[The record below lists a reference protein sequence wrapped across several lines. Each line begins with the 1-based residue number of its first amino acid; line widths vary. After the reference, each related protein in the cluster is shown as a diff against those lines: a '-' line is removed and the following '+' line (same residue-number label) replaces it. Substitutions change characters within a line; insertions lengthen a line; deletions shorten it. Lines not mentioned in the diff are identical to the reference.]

1 MTKKKKQK
9 YYVVWKG
16 KSPGIYTS
24 WEACQEQ
31 IKGVKGAIF
40 KAFSTRKEA
49 EEALDKN
56 PNSYIRKRQPS
67 STRKLSEEEMLRFGK
82 PDYHSIAVDA
92 AVSGNP
98 GRLEYRGVDTKT
110 AKELFRQGP
119 FAYGTNNIG
128 EFLAIVHG
136 LAYLKQ
142 RKSDRILYSDS
153 RTAIS
158 WVRKKSCN
166 TQLKPGEHNAKLFE
180 LIDRA
185 TAWLKS
191 NEYKTPIVKWETQ
204 AWGEIPADFGR
215 K

>member
-1 MTKKKKQK
+1 VAKKRK

-24 WEACQEQ
+24 WEDCQEQ

-40 KAFSTRKEA
+40 KAFPTREAA

-56 PNSYIRKRQPS
+56 PKSYIRKRRPS
-67 STRKLSEEEMLRFGK
+67 SKDKLSEEEKLLLGK

-98 GRLEYRGVDTKT
+98 GRLEYRGVDTKS
-110 AKELFRQGP
+110 AKVLFKQGP
-119 FAYGTNNIG
+119 FADGTNNIG

-136 LAYLKQ
+136 LAYLKK
-142 RKSDRILYSDS
+142 RKSDRKLYSDS

-158 WVRKKSCN
+158 WVRKKACN
-166 TQLKPGEHNAKLFE
+166 TQLKPTKENATLFE

-185 TAWLKS
+185 TTWLKQHDY
-191 NEYKTPIVKWETQ
+191 NTPIEKWETQ

>member
-1 MTKKKKQK
+1 M
-9 YYVVWKG
+9 VWKG

-31 IKGVKGAIF
+31 IKGVKGAVF
-40 KAFSTRKEA
+40 KAFSSRKEA

-56 PNSYIRKRQPS
+56 PKSYIRKRK
-67 STRKLSEEEMLRFGK
+67 STTKGRLTEEEKLLLGK

-98 GRLEYRGVDTKT
+98 GLLEYRGVDTKSG
-110 AKELFRQGP
+110 KVLFKQGP

-128 EFLAIVHG
+128 EYLAIVHG
-136 LAYLKQ
+136 LAYLKK

-158 WVRKKSCN
+158 WVGKKTCN
-166 TQLKPGEHNAKLFE
+166 TQLKRTRDNTQLFE

-185 TAWLKS
+185 TTWLKS
-191 NEYKTPIVKWETQ
+191 HDYDTPIEKWETQ

>member
-1 MTKKKKQK
+1 MAKKQK

-16 KSPGIYTS
+16 KSPGVYTS

-31 IKGVKGAIF
+31 IKGVKGALF
-40 KAFSTRKEA
+40 KAFPTRKEA
-49 EEALDKN
+49 EDALDKN
-56 PNSYIRKRQPS
+56 PKSYIRKRRSPS
-67 STRKLSEEEMLRFGK
+67 KGKLTEAEKLQFGK
-82 PDYHSIAVDA
+82 PNYYSIAVDA

-98 GRLEYRGVDTKT
+98 GRLEYQGVDTKS
-110 AKELFRQGP
+110 AKVLFKQGP
-119 FAYGTNNIG
+119 FPDGTNNIG

-136 LAYLKQ
+136 LAYLKE

-166 TQLKPGEHNAKLFE
+166 TQLKPSKENAKLFE
-180 LIDRA
+180 LIERA
-185 TAWLKS
+185 TTWLKRHD
-191 NEYKTPIVKWETQ
+191 YKTPIEKWETQ

>member
-1 MTKKKKQK
+1 M
-9 YYVVWKG
+9 VWKG

-31 IKGVKGAIF
+31 IKGVKGAVF
-40 KAFSTRKEA
+40 KAFTTRKEA

-56 PNSYIRKRQPS
+56 PTSYIRKRKPGS
-67 STRKLSEEEMLRFGK
+67 KAKLSEKEKLRLGK

-98 GRLEYRGVDTKT
+98 GILEYQGVDTKSG
-110 AKELFRQGP
+110 KVLFKQGP

-136 LAYLKQ
+136 LAFLKE

-166 TQLKPGEHNAKLFE
+166 TQLKPAKENARLFE

-185 TAWLKS
+185 ETWLKRHD
-191 NEYKTPIVKWETQ
+191 YDTPIEKWETQ

>member
-1 MTKKKKQK
+1 M
-9 YYVVWKG
+9 VWKG

-31 IKGVKGAIF
+31 IKGVKGAVF
-40 KAFSTRKEA
+40 KAFSSRKEA

-56 PNSYIRKRQPS
+56 PKSYIRKRK
-67 STRKLSEEEMLRFGK
+67 STTKGRLTEEEKLLLGK

-98 GRLEYRGVDTKT
+98 GLLEYRGVDTKSG
-110 AKELFRQGP
+110 KVLFKQGP

-128 EFLAIVHG
+128 EYLAIVHG
-136 LAYLKQ
+136 LAYLKK
-142 RKSDRILYSDS
+142 RRSDRILYSDS

-158 WVRKKSCN
+158 WVGKKTCN
-166 TQLKPGEHNAKLFE
+166 TQLKRTRENTQLFE

-185 TAWLKS
+185 TTWLKS
-191 NEYKTPIVKWETQ
+191 HDYDTPIEKWETQ

>member
-1 MTKKKKQK
+1 MAKKQK

-24 WEACQEQ
+24 WEACQQQ
-31 IKGVKGAIF
+31 IKGVKGAIY
-40 KAFSTRKEA
+40 KAFPSREAA

-56 PNSYIRKRQPS
+56 PKSFISNRRSKGKG
-67 STRKLSEEEMLRFGK
+67 KLSEHEKLLLGT

-98 GRLEYRGVDTKT
+98 GVLEYRGVDTKSGT
-110 AKELFRQGP
+110 VLFKQGP
-119 FAYGTNNIG
+119 FVHGTNNIG

-136 LAYLKQ
+136 LAYLKK
-142 RKSDRILYSDS
+142 RKSDRILYTDS

-166 TQLKPGEHNAKLFE
+166 TQLTPTKENATLFE

-185 TAWLKS
+185 IAWLKTHDY
-191 NEYKTPIVKWETQ
+191 NTPIVKWETQ

>member
-1 MTKKKKQK
+1 MAKKQK

-40 KAFSTRKEA
+40 KAFATRKEA

-56 PNSYIRKRQPS
+56 PKSYIRKQRKS
-67 STRKLSEEEMLRFGK
+67 SKGKLSEEDKQRLGK

-98 GRLEYRGVDTKT
+98 GQMEYQGVDTRSGKV
-110 AKELFRQGP
+110 LFKQGP

-136 LAYLKQ
+136 LAFLKE

-158 WVRKKSCN
+158 WVGKKKCN
-166 TQLKPGEHNAKLFE
+166 TQLKPTRENAKLFE
-180 LIDRA
+180 LIQRA
-185 TAWLKS
+185 ESWLKRHD
-191 NEYKTPIVKWETQ
+191 YKTPIAKWETQ

>member
-1 MTKKKKQK
+1 M
-9 YYVVWKG
+9 
-16 KSPGIYTS
+16 S

-31 IKGVKGAIF
+31 IKGVKGAIY
-40 KAFSTRKEA
+40 KAFPNREA
-49 EEALDKN
+49 AVEALDKN
-56 PNSYIRKRQPS
+56 PTSYIRKGKS
-67 STRKLSEEEMLRFGK
+67 KSKGKLSEEEKLLLGQ

-92 AVSGNP
+92 AVAGNP
-98 GRLEYRGVDTKT
+98 GRLEYRGVETKSG
-110 AKELFRQGP
+110 KILFEQGP
-119 FAYGTNNIG
+119 FADGTNNIG
-128 EFLAIVHG
+128 EYLAIVHG

-166 TQLKPGEHNAKLFE
+166 TQLKSTKENAKLFE

-185 TAWLKS
+185 TTWLKQ
-191 NEYKTPIVKWETQ
+191 NEYDTPIEKWETQ